1 MAQTITRKFEVY
13 QLKAYKPAIN
23 EAGELVAQTL
33 YDGEALEVAM
43 NDTQAN
49 DFTEQERAE
58 WEHVKEA
65 HAKMKEE
72 LSDLKVKYA
81 NLYFA
86 GTDDNQLPKSYN
98 EPKPTTLKDIL
109 G

>member
-1 MAQTITRKFEVY
+1 MSAFK
-13 QLKAYKPAIN
+13 
-23 EAGELVAQTL
+23 
-33 YDGEALEVAM
+33 EALEHLAGIE
-43 NDTQAN
+43 DPEERGLQAALLDSQIEEATQAN
-49 DFTEQERAE
+49 DFAEQERAE
-58 WEHVKEA
+58 FEQVKEA

>member
-1 MAQTITRKFEVY
+1 MSAFK
-13 QLKAYKPAIN
+13 
-23 EAGELVAQTL
+23 
-33 YDGEALEVAM
+33 EALEHLAGIE
-43 NDTQAN
+43 DSEERGLQAALLDSQIEEATKAN

-58 WEHVKEA
+58 WEQAKEVN
-65 HAKMKEE
+65 AKMKEE

-86 GTDDNQLPKSYN
+86 GADDNKLPKSYN

>member
-1 MAQTITRKFEVY
+1 MSAFK
-13 QLKAYKPAIN
+13 
-23 EAGELVAQTL
+23 
-33 YDGEALEVAM
+33 EALEHLAGIE
-43 NDTQAN
+43 DAGERGLQAALLDSQIEEATQAN
-49 DFTEQERAE
+49 DLAGQERAE
-58 WEHVKEA
+58 FERVKEA

-86 GTDDNQLPKSYN
+86 GTNDNQLPKSYN

>member
-1 MAQTITRKFEVY
+1 MSAFK
-13 QLKAYKPAIN
+13 
-23 EAGELVAQTL
+23 
-33 YDGEALEVAM
+33 EALEHLAGIE
-43 NDTQAN
+43 DAEERGLQAALLDSQIEEATKDN

-58 WEHVKEA
+58 WEQTKEVN
-65 HAKMKEE
+65 AKMKEE

-86 GTDDNQLPKSYN
+86 GADDNKLPKSYN

>member
-1 MAQTITRKFEVY
+1 MSAFK
-13 QLKAYKPAIN
+13 
-23 EAGELVAQTL
+23 
-33 YDGEALEVAM
+33 EALEHLAGIEDVEERGL
-43 NDTQAN
+43 QAALLDSQIEEATKVN

-58 WEHVKEA
+58 WEQAKEVN
-65 HAKMKEE
+65 AKMKEE

-86 GTDDNQLPKSYN
+86 GADDNKLHKSYN